1 MGEIAKTLRYE
12 LETNVLALKKFD
24 TWIFL
29 SLIIAIVLFLLKEFV
44 LAVVCLLILLIL
56 DAARSHS
63 TGQVTDYFRKKYK
76 SQFQDGSPK

>member
-1 MGEIAKTLRYE
+1 MSEITKTIRYE

-29 SLIIAIVLFLLKEFV
+29 SIVFAMLFFLLKEFIF
-44 LAVVCLLILLIL
+44 AILLLVITLIL

-76 SQFQDGSPK
+76 AQFQNGSEE